1 MASGILVGTIF
12 VDLVKLHRIEEICGE
27 CMVIGLPIENVVK
40 TCIFLFLYFNELDN
54 EIHKN
59 WCSTIAIMIIPV
71 PHGSLNAI
79 SLIMPWV
86 PKQGFSWAMQI
97 LAVKGHNF

>member
-40 TCIFLFLYFNELDN
+40 TCILILQWTWQWNPQLLVLNICNNDN
-54 EIHKN
+54 PGTS
-59 WCSTIAIMIIPV
+59 W
-71 PHGSLNAI
+71 I
-79 SLIMPWV
+79 S
-86 PKQGFSWAMQI
+86 QCY
-97 LAVKGHNF
+97 

>member
-40 TCIFLFLYFNELDN
+40 TCIIFLFLYFNELDN

-59 WCSTIAIMIIPV
+59 WCSTIAIMIIPAV
-71 PHGSLNAI
+71 LHGSLNAI
-79 SLIMPWV
+79 
-86 PKQGFSWAMQI
+86 
-97 LAVKGHNF
+97 

>member
-40 TCIFLFLYFNELDN
+40 TCILL
-54 EIHKN
+54 
-59 WCSTIAIMIIPV
+59 
-71 PHGSLNAI
+71 
-79 SLIMPWV
+79 
-86 PKQGFSWAMQI
+86 Q
-97 LAVKGHNF
+97 

>member
-12 VDLVKLHRIEEICGE
+12 VNLVKLHRIEEICGE

-59 WCSTIAIMIIPV
+59 WCSTIACNNDNT
-71 PHGSLNAI
+71 GRTSWI
-79 SLIMPWV
+79 SQCYLRLIMPWV
-86 PKQGFSWAMQI
+86 PKQDFCWLGR
-97 LAVKGHNF
+97 